1 MVNEGT
7 TSYHP
12 ITIKGPSGQ
21 IVTPESIKYKITGW
35 AGSEIVAWT
44 TVDNNIDSIEISA
57 TINTISATY
66 GDTRNLTIEVTHNGG
81 DKITEELVYTI
92 RDLRGI

>member
-12 ITIKGPSGQ
+12 IIIKGPSGQ
-21 IVTPESIKYKITGW
+21 IVNPESIRYKVTGW
-35 AGSEIVAWT
+35 NGSTIVDWT
-44 TVDNNIDSIEISA
+44 VIDNDTESIEISS
-57 TINTISATY
+57 IVNTISTLH
-66 GDTRNLTIEVTHNGG
+66 GDSRNLTIEVTHNGG